1 MDRRKLLRDGGIGLA
16 ALLAGCGSSSS
27 ANDDSAA
34 NETTDPGLDAPETTR
49 SGPATFSRAT
59 LGGPSNAT
67 VGENVTIPVSVANGG
82 GRNGTFTGTLRVVE
96 GRSNTST
103 SITIE
108 DIGPGEVAETND
120 SSLRFGA
127 ADTYTL
133 ALDGT
138 DATHTVTVEPITKR
152 PGSSLALTDRL
163 TVTVKS
169 VQFVP
174 SLFFTSTQGF
184 SSTKRPGLVFASS
197 GNILTFVRMNVEN
210 TGTGSATFDPTT
222 IAPVKGSYFDG
233 LPGSQ
238 SGGLSAISN
247 VGGSPL
253 SRPVR
258 LSAGEQTSGWLLAQ
272 VPRLTA
278 TKVFSMAYQV
288 DGQKTPP
295 DVVWQFPP
303 NNGSQRQ
310 FPSFSL
316 QSLSMPNQAE
326 VGVDSQ
332 YSFTVKNTGNSGGV
346 FRAVSQFR
354 PPDDRN
360 WYGFAKHD
368 ARLKPGATNTFKPTI
383 GYEELGG
390 VDYRIRP
397 FGKQTR
403 SVTFVPATRGFG
415 ESYTT
420 PGGVE
425 ITVSDV
431 QTSGFYLQRG
441 RYEDR
446 VTPDPGQHYLFARI
460 DTKVVEQDADDVTRS
475 DFSIESNGTSYDVD
489 YMSTPLKRP
498 VSGGTFDTSGS
509 AQSATSTGWMVFPVP
524 RTITP
529 DNVTIQWGTNNA
541 TARWQSRGNQRTSSA
556 TNTSSATTNGS
567 R

>member
-1 MDRRKLLRDGGIGLA
+1 MHRRDLLRSSGIGLA
-16 ALLAGCGSSSS
+16 ALLAGCGSGSS

-34 NETTDPGLDAPETTR
+34 NETTDSGLDAPETTR

-82 GRNGTFTGTLRVVE
+82 GRNGSFTGTLRVTE
-96 GRSNTST
+96 GKSNTST
-103 SITIE
+103 SVTIE

-120 SSLRFGA
+120 SSLQFAA

-133 ALDGT
+133 TLDGT
-138 DATHTVTVEPITKR
+138 DATHTVTVDPITKQ
-152 PGSSLALTDRL
+152 PGGSLAVSDRL
-163 TVTVKS
+163 TVAVKS
-169 VQFVP
+169 VQFAP

-184 SSTKRPGLVFASS
+184 SSNKRPGLVFASS
-197 GNILTFVRMNVEN
+197 GNVLTFVRMNVEN

-222 IAPVKGSYFDG
+222 IAPVKGSYFDS

-253 SRPVR
+253 SRPIR

-272 VPRLTA
+272 VPRSTA
-278 TKVFSMAYQV
+278 RKVFSVAYQV

-295 DVVWQFPP
+295 DVVWRFSP
-303 NNGSQRQ
+303 NAGSQRQ

-316 QSLSMPNQAE
+316 QSFSMPNQVD

-332 YSFTVKNTGNSGGV
+332 YSFTVKNTGNGGGV

-354 PPDDRN
+354 PPDEQT

-368 ARLKPGATNTFKPTI
+368 ARLKPGATNTFEPTI
-383 GYEELGG
+383 GYETLGG

-397 FGKQTR
+397 FDKQTR

-431 QTSGFYLQRG
+431 QTSGFYLQQG
-441 RYEDR
+441 SYESR
-446 VTPDPGQHYLFARI
+446 VTPDSGQHYLFARI
-460 DTKVVEQDADDVTRS
+460 DTKVVEQDADGVIPR
-475 DFSIESNGTSYDVD
+475 DFSIENNGTSYNAD
-489 YMSTPLKRP
+489 YMSDSLKKP
-498 VSGGTFDTSGS
+498 VSGGTFHNSGS

-524 RTITP
+524 RTITT
-529 DNVTIQWGTNNA
+529 DNVTIQWGTSNA
-541 TARWQSRGNQRTSSA
+541 TARWQSRTNQR
-556 TNTSSATTNGS
+556 TSSATTNGS